1 MGSAPMRAQNLGVF
15 IIMSYRVASFA
26 AFAALS
32 MTATP
37 ALAIQDTV
45 EDTVEIEC
53 PENLADAP
61 EAIRVRCNAA
71 IEEAMKAG
79 TAANSTFVVAIPVA
93 VLAAAGIVIAASDED
108 RPVSR

>member
-1 MGSAPMRAQNLGVF
+1 
-15 IIMSYRVASFA
+15 MSYRVASFA
-26 AFAALS
+26 AISALS

-37 ALAIQDTV
+37 ALAAQETV
-45 EDTVEIEC
+45 QEAVEIEC
-53 PENLADAP
+53 PANLADAP

-71 IEEAMKAG
+71 IEEAMQAG
-79 TAANSTFVVAIPVA
+79 TASSTVTVAIPVA